1 MEKNIL
7 TEYTAVPPSAYPPTV
22 DTEEE
27 EYQPAAVPLSHY
39 LIGPEPL
46 PPYVHPSKLLTNKI
60 DSQLGTSIIAILAI
74 YIYELMHHQSG
85 LPAAYVN

>member
-1 MEKNIL
+1 MDKNIP

-27 EYQPAAVPLSHY
+27 EYQPVPLSHH
-39 LIGPEPL
+39 LICPEPL

-60 DSQLGTSIIAILAI
+60 DSQLGTSIIAI
-74 YIYELMHHQSG
+74 
-85 LPAAYVN
+85 

>member
-1 MEKNIL
+1 MDKNIP

-27 EYQPAAVPLSHY
+27 EEYQPVPLSHP

-60 DSQLGTSIIAILAI
+60 DSQLVTSIIAIYIAI
-74 YIYELMHHQSG
+74 YTNSCITKVVDRRQM
-85 LPAAYVN
+85 

>member
-1 MEKNIL
+1 MDKNIP

-27 EYQPAAVPLSHY
+27 EYQPVPLSY
-39 LIGPEPL
+39 CLIGPEPL

-60 DSQLGTSIIAILAI
+60 DSQLGTSIIAILVAI
-74 YIYELMHHQSG
+74 YH
-85 LPAAYVN
+85 